1 MTDRRR
7 VLDPSLAFV
16 GIKKEDLAGRIAQ
29 CRRHVIV
36 ASRIRSAGIKG
47 LPPRVLSLDDDGD
60 QERREYLLEL
70 DQIPDLNIPT
80 RTLSRDK
87 ARARQLWSRLAA
99 ASMIDIKHLSEAER
113 GHLRMTAAQGAQVAG
128 RMTAHRAD
136 EIVAALHEEAPWMRE
151 LHVDVLRAL
160 REAARTG
167 SCFHLPPSV
176 IVGPPGT
183 GKSAA
188 ARRIAEALRIPH
200 VAIDASTGG
209 NFGVTGME
217 RGWGSAHA
225 GAVSQTIIG
234 RRCYNPVIILDE
246 VEKAAGDAQ
255 TSKGT
260 PIPGLQSTLLPLL
273 EPITAAAW
281 RCPYYGVPVD
291 ARGVT
296 YLMTANSL
304 DGLSAPLRSR
314 IRVYHVDHLS
324 ADHLVSAARRQCQEA
339 GLEGDVR
346 EAICGL
352 ARDLRARRP
361 VHLREISAIVQR
373 MMAVEGPES
382 FLH

>member
-1 MTDRRR
+1 MIEKRR
-7 VLDPSLAFV
+7 VLDPALSFV
-16 GIKKEDLAGRIAQ
+16 GLKKEDLAGRVAQ

-36 ASRIRSAGIKG
+36 AARIRSADIQG
-47 LPPRVLSLDDDGD
+47 LPPRILSLDEDGD
-60 QERREYLLEL
+60 PERREYLLEL
-70 DQIPDLNIPT
+70 DQIPDMRIPVL
-80 RTLSRDK
+80 TLARDK
-87 ARARQLWSRLAA
+87 RRARRLWQRLSA

-113 GHLRMTAAQGAQVAG
+113 GHLRMTAAQGAVVAG
-128 RMTAHRAD
+128 KVSMHRAD

-151 LHVDVLRAL
+151 LHIDMLRAL

-167 SCFHLPPSV
+167 AGFYLPPSLV
-176 IVGPPGT
+176 VGPPGT

-188 ARRIAEALRIPH
+188 LRRIAEILRIPH

-209 NFGVTGME
+209 HFGVVGME
-217 RGWGSAHA
+217 RGWGAAHP

-234 RRCYNPVIILDE
+234 RRIYNPVIILDE
-246 VEKAAGDAQ
+246 VEKAAGDVQ
-255 TSKGT
+255 TNKGNT
-260 PIPGLQSTLLPLL
+260 VPGLQSTLLPLL

-314 IRVYHVDHLS
+314 LRVYHVDHLS
-324 ADHLVSAARRQCQEA
+324 ADHLVHAARRQCLES
-339 GLEGDVR
+339 GLEEDVR
-346 EAICGL
+346 EAISGL
-352 ARDLRARRP
+352 VRDLRARRP
-361 VHLREISAIVQR
+361 VHLREISAIVGR
-373 MMAVEGPES
+373 MKAIDGPES